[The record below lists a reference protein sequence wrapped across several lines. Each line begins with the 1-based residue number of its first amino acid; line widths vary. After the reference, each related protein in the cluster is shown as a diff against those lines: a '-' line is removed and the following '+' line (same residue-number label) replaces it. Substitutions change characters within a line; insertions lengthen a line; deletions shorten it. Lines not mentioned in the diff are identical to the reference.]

1 MGTQYVGN
9 LLIQIERWRW
19 RHRGGKVMRA
29 QKDSEGRR
37 LITGCAHK
45 GSLVI
50 LLDKDHTSGAAREVF
65 AVLRIYF
72 FTLHGDVCQFHLTFL
87 YDAPLY
93 FYQTDSDE
101 MTVYPCRSLT
111 HPTHWLVVTKSPFFR
126 LFRRRPGFDKGLEP
140 FSKSIELQHDKGDYF
155 EIRHRRK

>member
-1 MGTQYVGN
+1 MGRQYVGN

-72 FTLHGDVCQFHLTFL
+72 FSLHENVCQFHLTVF

-93 FYQTDSDE
+93 FYQTDSVDFL
-101 MTVYPCRSLT
+101 PLSFT
-111 HPTHWLVVTKSPFFR
+111 HPPHPLAGCNDKSFF
-126 LFRRRPGFDKGLEP
+126 
-140 FSKSIELQHDKGDYF
+140 
-155 EIRHRRK
+155 

>member
-50 LLDKDHTSGAAREVF
+50 HLDKDHTSGAAREVF

-72 FTLHGDVCQFHLTFL
+72 FTLHGNVCQFHLTFL

-111 HPTHWLVVTKSPFFR
+111 SLVPQPTCCWKWVGGT
-126 LFRRRPGFDKGLEP
+126 KGLKRAFLSLTAI
-140 FSKSIELQHDKGDYF
+140 FSAGNGSKL
-155 EIRHRRK
+155 

>member
-65 AVLRIYF
+65 AVLPIYF
-72 FTLHGDVCQFHLTFL
+72 FTFTRQCLSIPFN
-87 YDAPLY
+87 Y
-93 FYQTDSDE
+93 
-101 MTVYPCRSLT
+101 SL
-111 HPTHWLVVTKSPFFR
+111 
-126 LFRRRPGFDKGLEP
+126 
-140 FSKSIELQHDKGDYF
+140 
-155 EIRHRRK
+155 

>member
-72 FTLHGDVCQFHLTFL
+72 FTLHGNVCQVHLTFL

-93 FYQTDSDE
+93 FYQTDSDDCL
-101 MTVYPCRSLT
+101 PLSLT
-111 HPTHWLVVTKSPFFR
+111 HPTHCTMRLSPLKTCIKEFWLNASLSPHFHS
-126 LFRRRPGFDKGLEP
+126 G
-140 FSKSIELQHDKGDYF
+140 
-155 EIRHRRK
+155 

>member
-1 MGTQYVGN
+1 
-9 LLIQIERWRW
+9 
-19 RHRGGKVMRA
+19 MRA

-50 LLDKDHTSGAAREVF
+50 HLDKDHTSGAAREVF

-72 FTLHGDVCQFHLTFL
+72 FTLHSNVCQFHLTFL

-93 FYQTDSDE
+93 FYHTDSDE
-101 MTVYPCRSLT
+101 LTVYPCRSLT
-111 HPTHWLVVTKSPFFR
+111 HPTHWLVVTKSPSFR
-126 LFRRRPGFDKGLEP
+126 LFRRRPGFDKGFQSLSRNPLSCNTTREIIL
-140 FSKSIELQHDKGDYF
+140 KSDIVGRELQAKYVLLPVQ
-155 EIRHRRK
+155 